1 VIRSAT
7 TADAEAIC
15 GIYNHYIDNTSI
27 SFEYEAVSIETM
39 QQRIQNTLS
48 EYTWLVYEAHGEIL
62 GYAYANLWKARK
74 AYQHVLEV
82 TVYTSHTNTVKGVGT
97 KVYQALFDELK
108 NYPADKQVKAL
119 MAVVALPNEASVG
132 IHKKLGFY
140 EAGYFKQVGKKFDQW
155 IDVAYYQKDLF

>member
-15 GIYNHYIDNTSI
+15 GIYNHYI
-27 SFEYEAVSIETM
+27 
-39 QQRIQNTLS
+39 
-48 EYTWLVYEAHGEIL
+48 
-62 GYAYANLWKARK
+62 KARK

-140 EAGYFKQVGKKFDQW
+140 KAGYFKQVGRKFDQW

>member
-1 VIRSAT
+1 MIRQAT
-7 TADAEAIC
+7 SADAAAIC
-15 GIYNHYIDNTSI
+15 KIYNYYIENTTI
-27 SFEYEAVSIETM
+27 SFEYEPVSCETM
-39 QQRIQNTLS
+39 QARIENTLS
-48 EYTWLVYEAHGEIL
+48 EYTWLVYEAQGEIL

-82 TVYTSHTNTVKGVGT
+82 TVYTAYINTVKGVGT
-97 KVYQALFDELK
+97 KVYQALFDEIK
-108 NYPADKQVKAL
+108 NYPEDKKVKAL

-140 EAGYFKQVGKKFDQW
+140 EAGYFKQVGRKFDQW